1 MNLKKPNILLVMS
14 DQHRGDCFGFE
25 GRSVKTPHLDLLAKQ
40 GTRFSSCITPNV
52 VCMPAR
58 SAVLTGL
65 LPLTSGVHDNG
76 IDLSEEL
83 AQQGFAGSLSKSGYD
98 TRFIGKAHFSSNH
111 SYGNKPTGRC
121 ENIPSSHL
129 FGDNWTGPYMG
140 FDNVELMQLGHNYW
154 LPEKSPGGLHYERW
168 YHADGLGSH
177 KDELYKQTLPPL
189 SSAAQTHNSGLPTAW
204 HNSTWVGD
212 RTVEFLREHG
222 RLNRQAQQDQSMAKP
237 FCAWVSLAD
246 PHHPFDAPAPWCW
259 MHRPEDVD
267 LPVHRQRDLEN
278 RPWWHRA
285 ALESTPGGT
294 PESRK
299 IREEYSRMPPQNDAQ
314 LRDII
319 ANYYGMISLVDHQVG
334 RILSALEDE
343 GLAENT
349 LVVFTSDH
357 GEWLGD
363 HGLML
368 KGPMFYEG
376 LLRVGLIVRGPGVG
390 IGQRIDQPV
399 STLDLA
405 STFGDYAGTAVAS
418 AKHSQS
424 LRPLLE
430 GQPVAQREHAFSEWR
445 LGPSR
450 CGVSLDL
457 RAVRTNN
464 AKLTLEFGSGAGEL
478 YDLSNDPHETNNLF
492 NNVAHKGFQDE
503 MTQRLL
509 SRPDDVLLSMPEPVG
524 PA

>member
-1 MNLKKPNILLVMS
+1 
-14 DQHRGDCFGFE
+14 
-25 GRSVKTPHLDLLAKQ
+25 
-40 GTRFSSCITPNV
+40 
-52 VCMPAR
+52 
-58 SAVLTGL
+58 
-65 LPLTSGVHDNG
+65 
-76 IDLSEEL
+76 
-83 AQQGFAGSLSKSGYD
+83 
-98 TRFIGKAHFSSNH
+98 
-111 SYGNKPTGRC
+111 
-121 ENIPSSHL
+121 
-129 FGDNWTGPYMG
+129 
-140 FDNVELMQLGHNYW
+140 
-154 LPEKSPGGLHYERW
+154 
-168 YHADGLGSH
+168 
-177 KDELYKQTLPPL
+177 
-189 SSAAQTHNSGLPTAW
+189 
-204 HNSTWVGD
+204 
-212 RTVEFLREHG
+212 
-222 RLNRQAQQDQSMAKP
+222 
-237 FCAWVSLAD
+237 
-246 PHHPFDAPAPWCW
+246 

-334 RILSALEDE
+334 RILSALEEE

-492 NNVAHKGFQDE
+492 NNVAHKGLQDE